1 MTDLRTTSPTFV
13 IDSLSKDDEG
23 TYSCLATNQAGQ
35 VEERLQVMVTDSP
48 ERQST
53 WSQTVQDP
61 SQLPSPTSYQEPRQR
76 EHFPKP
82 RTNYPPPIGY
92 QFEFEDYDQEDEEER
107 NVGLVEH
114 EVNTREGLNVN
125 LTCMS
130 IGTVT
135 SNTVWSRAD
144 GRPIN
149 PRHDVDNGI
158 IHITGVTKDDEGVY
172 VCESIRDGKVIFQLN
187 ANLVVKGIET
197 FVLH

>member
-13 IDSLSKDDEG
+13 IESLNKEDEG
-23 TYSCLATNQAGQ
+23 TYSCLATNRAGQ

-48 ERQST
+48 ERMSS
-53 WSQTVQDP
+53 WSPAAQDP
-61 SQLPSPTSYQEPRQR
+61 RHSSPSSYQDPAQLPPAPPVRDQYPQ
-76 EHFPKP
+76 P

-92 QFEFEDYDQEDEEER
+92 QFQFEDYDQEQEEDR
-107 NVGLVEH
+107 QVGLVEH
-114 EVNTREGLNVN
+114 EVNTRVGLNVN

-149 PRHDVDNGI
+149 SRHSVDNGV
-158 IHITGVTKDDEGVY
+158 IHITGVSKEDEGVY

-187 ANLVVKGIET
+187 ANLIVQG
-197 FVLH
+197 